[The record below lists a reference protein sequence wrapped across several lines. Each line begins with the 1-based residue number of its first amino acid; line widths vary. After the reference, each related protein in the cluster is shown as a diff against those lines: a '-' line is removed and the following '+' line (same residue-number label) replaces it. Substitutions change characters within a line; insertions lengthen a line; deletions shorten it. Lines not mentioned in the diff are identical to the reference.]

1 MMTFG
6 AGVPKSGMM
15 EIGIAL
21 VLHDRFSNQ
30 AAQASG
36 AIRKLQQE
44 ARMAVQA
51 NLNQAYQFGTMGLGA
66 FTAMASGVADM
77 ISYGAEFVDTMTTV
91 EAITG
96 ATTDKMTELKDIAMS
111 LGAATMFSSQDVA
124 SGMKYLAMA
133 GNTAEQI
140 QSMIKGAT
148 YAAGA
153 TGMELGGKGGAAD
166 VITNVMRT
174 FQLEGEKAAMMVGD
188 VMTNATLSA
197 NISMQD
203 LAASIRYAAA
213 DMTNLGYELPEVAA
227 AIGTLGDMGIQGSM
241 AGTALANMARYLNR
255 SISDPSYRGH
265 KFLEKIG
272 LSKDDLVTA
281 DGHLKDLYSILMMI
295 KNATDNMDAT
305 DKNLITTGIFG
316 VRGNRAA
323 VAIMRDMENFRR
335 LYLDVANTKPGFAQ
349 SVVEKRMATIAGQL
363 DAMKSTWENL
373 KSSFTEALAGFLI
386 PVFKTITAWIEGMQ
400 KILGTGVGRLAA
412 RLAVVSGVLL
422 GIGSALVMIRSR
434 IMMLRTDSLI
444 TGKNMFTVLVGGWR
458 AAYLA
463 AADYARMEQLIINQR
478 KAGIFGQAG
487 AVAMGTGYTVKGIA
501 QRTYTTKTGKKVTQ
515 YYNPTTGKI
524 VSKAAASAAMGAG
537 AATVTTAVVGKG
549 LAKGAAIGGKLLGF
563 GSKLLSFL
571 GGWPGLL
578 LTIGSIAI
586 PALIGAIGKK
596 KESQQVNTQAMNE
609 NTAAVNTLAGQY
621 ATEAARK
628 AANRSLTTEQEL
640 RVVVNL
646 LGQLVSGQ
654 KDKNININLRTPN
667 GNMVTLPSAGD
678 SDETFDL
685 SLN

>member
-6 AGVPKSGMM
+6 AGVPKAGMM

-36 AIRKLQQE
+36 AIRKLQQD

-66 FTAMASGVADM
+66 FTAMAAGVADM

-91 EAITG
+91 EAITE
-96 ATTDKMTELKDIAMS
+96 ATTDRMTELKDIAMS
-111 LGAATMFSSQDVA
+111 LGATTMFSSQQVA

-140 QSMIKGAT
+140 QGMIKGAT

-174 FQLEGEKAAMMVGD
+174 FQLEGEKMAMFVGD

-227 AIGTLGDMGIQGSM
+227 AIGTLGNMGIQGSM

-255 SISDPSYRGH
+255 SISDPSYKGH

-272 LSKDDLVTA
+272 LSKADLTTA
-281 DGHLKDLYSILMMI
+281 DGNLKDLYSILMMI
-295 KNATDNMDAT
+295 KNATEGMDAT
-305 DKNLITTGIFG
+305 DRNLITTGIFG

-323 VAIMRDMENFRR
+323 VAMMRDMENFRR
-335 LYLDVANTKPGFAQ
+335 LYLDVANTQPGFAQ
-349 SVVEKRMATIAGQL
+349 GVVEKRMATVAGQL
-363 DAMKSTWENL
+363 NAMKSTWENF
-373 KSSFTEALAGFLI
+373 KASFTEALAGFLI
-386 PVFKTITAWIEGMQ
+386 PVFKTITNWLNGM
-400 KILGTGVGRLAA
+400 KRILGTGVGRLAA
-412 RLAVVSGVLL
+412 RLMVVSGVLL
-422 GIGSALVMIRSR
+422 GIGSALVMLRSR
-434 IMMLRTDSLI
+434 IMMLRTDSMI
-444 TGKNMFTVLVGGWR
+444 SGKNMFTVLVGGWR

-463 AADYARMEQLIINQR
+463 AADYAKMEQLIINQR

-487 AVAMGTGYTVKGIA
+487 AAAMAAGYSVNGIA

-515 YYNPTTGKI
+515 YYNESTGRI
-524 VSKAAASAAMGAG
+524 VSKAAASAAKGAAAG
-537 AATVTTAVVGKG
+537 AVTTAVVGKG
-549 LAKGAAIGGKLLGF
+549 LAKGAAIGGRLLGF
-563 GSKLLSFL
+563 GSKLLGFL
-571 GGWPGLL
+571 GGPWG
-578 LTIGSIAI
+578 IAI
-586 PALIGAIGKK
+586 MAITTLLPLLINRLSAGKASRGDNTKALNA
-596 KESQQVNTQAMNE
+596 

-621 ATEAARK
+621 ATEEARK
-628 AANRSLTTEQEL
+628 AANKSLTTEQEL
-640 RVVVNL
+640 RVVTNL
-646 LGQLVSGQ
+646 LGQLVRGQ

-667 GNMVTLPSAGD
+667 GNIVSLPSVGND
-678 SDETFDL
+678 DESFDL